1 MAFYEEI
8 AYHNYEGLADSGDEG
23 PVIFEELREKKCMF
37 MRNHGL
43 LTCARNIAET
53 FAIMDRLVNTC
64 RVQTQLIMSGA
75 YFTEIPEEIRKHTR
89 DQYKMRW
96 EKRPLGT
103 DEWAALLRLA
113 EREDPSFR
121 L

>member
-1 MAFYEEI
+1 MVGGLKYINQESMAFYEEI
-8 AYHNYEGLADSGDEG
+8 AYLNYEGLADSDDEG
-23 PVIFEELREKKCMF
+23 PVISEELREKKCML

-75 YFTEIPEEIRKHTR
+75 HFTEISEEICKHTQ
-89 DQYKMRW
+89 DQHKMR
-96 EKRPLGT
+96 
-103 DEWAALLRLA
+103 
-113 EREDPSFR
+113 
-121 L
+121 